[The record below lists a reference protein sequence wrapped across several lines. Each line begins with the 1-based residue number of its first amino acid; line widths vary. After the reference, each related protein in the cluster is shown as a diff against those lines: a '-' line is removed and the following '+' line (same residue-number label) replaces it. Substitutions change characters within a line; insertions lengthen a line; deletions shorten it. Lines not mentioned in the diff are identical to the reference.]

1 MVSMRYFARVGEF
14 WSVKSKP
21 RGSLTSNMGPATAAT
36 DARATWF
43 RKPRRVIR
51 RTILL
56 RRSSYRNVRYH
67 SHDTGN
73 RASKIL
79 KGKAQAD
86 EWMPRRHPLSL
97 TTTLERELQP
107 KLNEPRIAERA
118 GHVPEVGRHLSRIRG
133 GKLRVIED
141 VEELRPELEV
151 HPFPR
156 PEVRSLEHRE
166 VEVLNTILPET

>member
-1 MVSMRYFARVGEF
+1 
-14 WSVKSKP
+14 
-21 RGSLTSNMGPATAAT
+21 MGPATAAT

-56 RRSSYRNVRYH
+56 RCSSYRNVGYH

-79 KGKAQAD
+79 KAKAQAD
-86 EWMPRRHPLSL
+86 GIEWMPRRHPLSL

-118 GHVPEVGRHLSRIRG
+118 GHVPEVWRDLDRIRG
-133 GKLRVIED
+133 RKLRVVED

-156 PEVRSLEHRE
+156 PEGRSFKDGE
-166 VEVLNTILPET
+166 VEVLNTIRPESRVHPRLVSETIVRRSNKAGSVKPL